1 MEAARLKAQVRAVA
15 ARKKKKNVKGKE
27 RASSSTP
34 NTVNKGEEG
43 WQEGRLPIQK
53 GVYHFW
59 REAPQ
64 KAITSQVEARGR
76 QGANDDVQ
84 PRHPGS

>member
-1 MEAARLKAQVRAVA
+1 MEAARLKVQVRAVA

-64 KAITSQVEARGR
+64 KAITS
-76 QGANDDVQ
+76 
-84 PRHPGS
+84 